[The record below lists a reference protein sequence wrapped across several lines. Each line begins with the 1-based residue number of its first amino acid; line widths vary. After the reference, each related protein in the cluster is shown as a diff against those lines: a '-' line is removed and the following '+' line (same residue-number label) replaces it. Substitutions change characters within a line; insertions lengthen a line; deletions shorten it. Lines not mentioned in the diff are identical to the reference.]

1 MADSNIQIQ
10 LLNEKT
16 GEVIGAAFPETKAE
30 LVKFQ
35 DGSTF
40 QEKFDSGLLKGDK
53 GDTGAKGATGAQG
66 PQGVKGDTGAI
77 GVQGPQGIKGDT
89 GATGAQGV
97 KGDTGTSLRFKG
109 AWSNTVAYVSD
120 SSYIDIVTYN
130 GSSYICKTSSTGQ
143 TPTNTT
149 YWTLLAQKGEIGAT
163 GAQGQQGVKGDTGA
177 TGAQGPQG
185 IKGETGA
192 TGLKGADGDSIRYGA
207 SYATGSNIKVFF
219 RLL

>member
-53 GDTGAKGATGAQG
+53 GDAGVKGATGAQG
-66 PQGVKGDTGAI
+66 PQGVKGDTGAT

-89 GATGAQGV
+89 G
-97 KGDTGTSLRFKG
+97 TSLRLKG
-109 AWSNTVAYVSD
+109 AWSNSVAYVSD

-130 GSSYICKTSSTGQ
+130 GNSYICKASNTGQ

-149 YWTLLAQKGEIGAT
+149 YWTLLAQKGDT
-163 GAQGQQGVKGDTGA
+163 GAAGTQGPQGVKGDTGA
-177 TGAQGPQG
+177 TGP
-185 IKGETGA
+185 
-192 TGLKGADGDSIRYGA
+192 KGADGDSIRYGA
-207 SYATGSNIKVFF
+207 SYATGSNIRVFF
-219 RLL
+219 KVL

>member
-10 LLNEKT
+10 LLNENT

-30 LVKFQ
+30 LVKFT

-40 QEKFDSGLLKGDK
+40 QEKLDLGLLKGDK

-66 PQGVKGDTGAI
+66 PQGVKGDTGA
-77 GVQGPQGIKGDT
+77 
-89 GATGAQGV
+89 TGAQGQQGI
-97 KGDTGTSLRFKG
+97 KGDTGTSLRLKG
-109 AWSNTVAYVSD
+109 AWSNSVAYVSD

-130 GSSYICKTSSTGQ
+130 GNSYICKTGNTGQ

-149 YWTLLAQKGEIGAT
+149 YWTLLAQKGDT
-163 GAQGQQGVKGDTGA
+163 GAQGLQGVKGDTGA

-185 IKGETGA
+185 VKGDTGA
-192 TGLKGADGDSIRYGA
+192 QGPQGPQGPKGADGDSIRYGA

-219 RLL
+219 RIL

>member
-1 MADSNIQIQ
+1 MAENNIQIQ

-53 GDTGAKGATGAQG
+53 GDAGAKGATGAQG

-77 GVQGPQGIKGDT
+77 GVQGPQGI
-89 GATGAQGV
+89 

-192 TGLKGADGDSIRYGA
+192 TGPKGADGDSIRYGE

>member
-66 PQGVKGDTGAI
+66 PQG
-77 GVQGPQGIKGDT
+77 IKGDT

-120 SSYIDIVTYN
+120 YSYIDIVTYN

-163 GAQGQQGVKGDTGA
+163 GAQGPQGVKGDTGA
-177 TGAQGPQG
+177 TGAQGLQG

-192 TGLKGADGDSIRYGA
+192 TGPKGADGDSIRYGA